1 MSRPL
6 GALVLS
12 VLPRAGLGRGPTLG
26 SVITPFVVLVV
37 VLAVV
42 VVRRRRGR

>member
-1 MSRPL
+1 M
-6 GALVLS
+6 GALVLW

-26 SVITPFVVLVV
+26 SVIAPFVVLVI

-42 VVRRRRGR
+42 VVRRRRRR